1 MSIKKEVLFR
11 IFRIGLVILL
21 TKLLFPFTQTFFV
34 TYFDEIT
41 LVFVLSCLLI
51 SISTGFLTRL
61 TIVSLKIIKKDTLIV
76 KDTLT
81 KKIYLPLT
89 FVLFTTYALYL
100 KVSLNTFYIVLILIG
115 IELYGIIVSI
125 IKNRKNKKI
134 ELK

>member
-34 TYFDEIT
+34 KYFDEIT

-51 SISTGFLTRL
+51 SISTGFLTSL
-61 TIVSLKIIKKDTLIV
+61 TIVSLKTIKKDTLIV

-81 KKIYLPLT
+81 KNMYLPLT

-115 IELYGIIVSI
+115 IELYGIIVNI